1 MFEIK
6 APVVFLAWRWEMK
19 RIAYLTLVA
28 AFVFFSAVAL
38 SAQEPAGAQVQT
50 AIGVVKS
57 VSGASFLVDAKN
69 GMSFNV
75 DENTLILAKGAGTK
89 TRAKKAAGQGGL
101 TIADVVH
108 EGDGVV
114 VKYVDAGGSWLARE
128 IEVRN
133 PRPASALP
141 VK

>member
-1 MFEIK
+1 
-6 APVVFLAWRWEMK
+6 MK
-19 RIAYLTLVA
+19 RIAYLTLIA
-28 AFVFFSAVAL
+28 AFVLGAVTVT
-38 SAQEPAGAQVQT
+38 AQEPAGARVQT
-50 AIGVVKS
+50 AIGAVKA
-57 VSGASFLVDAKN
+57 VKGASFTLDAANKAMN
-69 GMSFNV
+69 FSV
-75 DENTLILAKGAGTK
+75 DENTFILAKGAGTK

-114 VKYVDAGGSWLARE
+114 VKYVDAGGSLLAKE

>member
-1 MFEIK
+1 
-6 APVVFLAWRWEMK
+6 MK
-19 RIAYLTLVA
+19 RIAYLTLVL
-28 AFVFFSAVAL
+28 AFVLGAVAAT
-38 SAQEPAGAQVQT
+38 AQEPAGAKAQT
-50 AIGVVKS
+50 AIGSVKS
-57 VSGASFLVDAKN
+57 VNGASFTLDAANKEMN
-69 GMSFNV
+69 FNV
-75 DENTLILAKGAGTK
+75 DENTYIRAKGAGTK

-108 EGDGVV
+108 EGDGVI
-114 VKYVDAGGSWLARE
+114 VKFVNAGRSLLATE

>member
-1 MFEIK
+1 M
-6 APVVFLAWRWEMK
+6 M

-28 AFVFFSAVAL
+28 AFVFLGAVAVG
-38 SAQEPAGAQVQT
+38 AQEPAGAPVQT
-50 AIGVVKS
+50 AIGAVKS
-57 VSGASFLVDAKN
+57 VSGVSFTVDAAKN
-69 GMSFNV
+69 ALSFNV
-75 DENTLILAKGAGTK
+75 DENTFILAKGAGTK

-101 TIADVVH
+101 TIADVIH

-114 VKYVDAGGSWLARE
+114 VKYVAAGGSLLATE

>member
-1 MFEIK
+1 
-6 APVVFLAWRWEMK
+6 MK
-19 RIAYLTLVA
+19 RIAYLTLVL
-28 AFVFFSAVAL
+28 AFVLGAVAAT
-38 SAQEPAGAQVQT
+38 AQEPAGAKAQT
-50 AIGVVKS
+50 AIGSVKS
-57 VSGASFLVDAKN
+57 VNGASFTLDAANKEMN
-69 GMSFNV
+69 FNV
-75 DENTLILAKGAGTK
+75 DENTYILAKGAGTK

-108 EGDGVV
+108 AGDGVV
-114 VKYVDAGGSWLARE
+114 VKFVNAGRSLLATE

>member
-1 MFEIK
+1 
-6 APVVFLAWRWEMK
+6 MK
-19 RIAYLTLVA
+19 RTTYVTLVL
-28 AFVFFSAVAL
+28 AFVLGAL
-38 SAQEPAGAQVQT
+38 AAAAQEPAARTKPQT
-50 AIGVVKS
+50 AIGSVKS
-57 VSGASFLVDAKN
+57 VDGASFVLDAANKEMN
-69 GMSFNV
+69 FNV
-75 DENTLILAKGAGTK
+75 DENTYILAKGAGTK
-89 TRAKKAAGQGGL
+89 TRAKKEAGQGGL

-114 VKYVDAGGSWLARE
+114 VKFVNAGRSLLATE

>member
-1 MFEIK
+1 
-6 APVVFLAWRWEMK
+6 MK
-19 RIAYLTLVA
+19 RTAYLTLVL
-28 AFVFFSAVAL
+28 AFVLGVLAAA
-38 SAQEPAGAQVQT
+38 AQESASAKSQT
-50 AIGVVKS
+50 AIGSVKS
-57 VSGASFLVDAKN
+57 VSGASFVLDAANKE
-69 GMSFNV
+69 MSFNV
-75 DENTLILAKGAGTK
+75 DENTYILAKGAGTK

-108 EGDGVV
+108 QGDGVV
-114 VKYVDAGGSWLARE
+114 VKFVNAGRSFLATE

>member
-1 MFEIK
+1 MN
-6 APVVFLAWRWEMK
+6 
-19 RIAYLTLVA
+19 RIAYVTLV
-28 AFVFFSAVAL
+28 VAVAL
-38 SAQEPAGAQVQT
+38 GVIGVKAQEPRAGGTQKAT
-50 AIGVVKS
+50 GAVKS
-57 VSGASFLVDAKN
+57 VGGASFELDGARSS
-69 GMSFNV
+69 MSFKV
-75 DENTLILAKGAGTK
+75 DENTYILAKGAGTK

-114 VKYVDAGGSWLARE
+114 VEYVEAGGSFLATL

-133 PRPASALP
+133 PRPASARQ

>member
-1 MFEIK
+1 MK
-6 APVVFLAWRWEMK
+6 DLVVFFAGRWEMK
-19 RIAYLTLVA
+19 RIALLTLIA
-28 AFVFFSAVAL
+28 TFVLGVVVVN
-38 SAQEPAGAQVQT
+38 AQEPAGARVQT
-50 AIGVVKS
+50 AIGSVKS
-57 VSGASFLVDAKN
+57 VNGASFTLDAAKETMN
-69 GMSFNV
+69 FNV
-75 DENTLILAKGAGTK
+75 DENTYISAKGAGTK
-89 TRAKKAAGQGGL
+89 TRAKKAAGHGGL

-114 VKYVDAGGSWLARE
+114 VKYVEAGGFWLARE

>member
-1 MFEIK
+1 
-6 APVVFLAWRWEMK
+6 MK
-19 RIAYLTLVA
+19 RTAYLTLVL
-28 AFVFFSAVAL
+28 AFVLGVLAAA
-38 SAQEPAGAQVQT
+38 AQESASAKSQT
-50 AIGVVKS
+50 AIGSVKS
-57 VSGASFLVDAKN
+57 VSGASFVLDAANKE
-69 GMSFNV
+69 MSFNV
-75 DENTLILAKGAGTK
+75 DENTYILAKGAGTK

-114 VKYVDAGGSWLARE
+114 VKFVNAGRSFLATE

-133 PRPASALP
+133 PRPAGALP

>member
-1 MFEIK
+1 
-6 APVVFLAWRWEMK
+6 MK
-19 RIAYLTLVA
+19 RTAYLTLVL
-28 AFVFFSAVAL
+28 AFVLGVLAAA
-38 SAQEPAGAQVQT
+38 AQESASAKSQT
-50 AIGVVKS
+50 AIGSVKS
-57 VSGASFLVDAKN
+57 VSGASFVLDAANKE
-69 GMSFNV
+69 MSFNV
-75 DENTLILAKGAGTK
+75 DENTYILAKGAGTK

-114 VKYVDAGGSWLARE
+114 VKFVNAGRSFLATE

>member
-1 MFEIK
+1 
-6 APVVFLAWRWEMK
+6 MK
-19 RIAYLTLVA
+19 RIAFLTLVA
-28 AFVFFSAVAL
+28 AFVLGVVAVSAL
-38 SAQEPAGAQVQT
+38 EPAGARVQT
-50 AIGVVKS
+50 AIGSVKS
-57 VSGASFLVDAKN
+57 VNGASFTLDAAKKAMN
-69 GMSFNV
+69 FNV
-75 DENTLILAKGAGTK
+75 DENTFISAKGAGTK
-89 TRAKKAAGQGGL
+89 TRAKKVAGQGGL

-114 VKYVDAGGSWLARE
+114 VKYVDAGGSWLATE

>member
-1 MFEIK
+1 
-6 APVVFLAWRWEMK
+6 MK
-19 RIAYLTLVA
+19 RIAYLTLVL
-28 AFVFFSAVAL
+28 AFVLGAVAAT
-38 SAQEPAGAQVQT
+38 AQEPAGAKAQT
-50 AIGVVKS
+50 AIGSVKS
-57 VSGASFLVDAKN
+57 VNGASFTLDAANKEMN
-69 GMSFNV
+69 FNV
-75 DENTLILAKGAGTK
+75 DENTYILAKGAGTK

-108 EGDGVV
+108 EGDGVI
-114 VKYVDAGGSWLARE
+114 VKFVNAGRSLLATE

>member
-1 MFEIK
+1 
-6 APVVFLAWRWEMK
+6 MK
-19 RIAYLTLVA
+19 RTAYLTLVL
-28 AFVFFSAVAL
+28 AFVLGVLAAA
-38 SAQEPAGAQVQT
+38 AQEPAAAKPQT
-50 AIGVVKS
+50 AIGSVKS
-57 VSGASFLVDAKN
+57 VSGASFVLDAANKEMN
-69 GMSFNV
+69 FTV
-75 DENTLILAKGAGTK
+75 DENTYILAKGAGTK

-114 VKYVDAGGSWLARE
+114 VKFVSAGRSFLATE
-128 IEVRN
+128 IEVRS